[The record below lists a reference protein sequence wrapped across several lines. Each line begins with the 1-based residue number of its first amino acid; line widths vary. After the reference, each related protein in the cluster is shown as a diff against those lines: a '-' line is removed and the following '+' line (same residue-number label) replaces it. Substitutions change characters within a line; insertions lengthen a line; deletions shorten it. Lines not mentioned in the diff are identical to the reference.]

1 MKVDCGYTENY
12 LKELKRMCEENG
24 SYCLKCG
31 FYLNKNENIT
41 CRIFQMNHP
50 DKAIKIVQEWS
61 NENPKETRAEHFL
74 KMHPNARRHNNG
86 YPSACVN
93 DLNKEVSCEECLN
106 GCKECWNKPY
116 MIGEF

>member
-1 MKVDCGYTENY
+1 
-12 LKELKRMCEENG
+12 
-24 SYCLKCG
+24 
-31 FYLNKNENIT
+31 
-41 CRIFQMNHP
+41 MNHP

>member
-61 NENPKETRAEHFL
+61 DEHQQETRAEHFMKL
-74 KMHPNARRHNNG
+74 FPNAQVFENG
-86 YPSACVN
+86 YPFICVK
-93 DLNKEVSCEECLN
+93 DLNKKVSCEA
-106 GCKECWNKPY
+106 CKCEMCWDEPY
-116 MIGEF
+116 TEGEF

>member
-61 NENPKETRAEHFL
+61 NENPVETRLEHFK
-74 KMHPNARRHNNG
+74 KMFPKAPILGGRPRL
-86 YPSACVN
+86 CVGN
-93 DLNKEVSCEECLN
+93 LTGEFSCKGSCL
-106 GCKECWNKPY
+106 ECWDKPY
-116 MIGEF
+116 TEGEF

>member
-61 NENPKETRAEHFL
+61 NENPVETRLEHFL
-74 KMHPNARRHNNG
+74 KMFPNAPIWKGR
-86 YPSACVN
+86 PFLCVRN
-93 DLNKEVSCEECLN
+93 LNKKVSCENDCE
-106 GCKECWNKPY
+106 KCWNEPY
-116 MIGEF
+116 TEGEF